1 MCMLNYA
8 YMCMCI
14 HTCELGAIYTI
25 HVPVGS
31 HYQDWSIWHS
41 GSVGEGITSSAVLV
55 VKSHNVAHVWT
66 TQSLQWVNL
75 LLTILQQSIQSISL
89 SLSLSLH
96 SHRTN
101 PLSYLF
107 AILLMQLS
115 PITNG
120 ISFTRALLKEG
131 ILMSVRSAQICS
143 VSVVPC
149 IVYTTLALHA
159 SIM

>member
-8 YMCMCI
+8 YVCMCL
-14 HTCELGAIYTI
+14 HTCEVGSNIHY

-89 SLSLSLH
+89 SLSLSLSLYILTEPTH
-96 SHRTN
+96 
-101 PLSYLF
+101 YLTCS
-107 AILLMQLS
+107 Q
-115 PITNG
+115 
-120 ISFTRALLKEG
+120 SF
-131 ILMSVRSAQICS
+131 
-143 VSVVPC
+143 
-149 IVYTTLALHA
+149 
-159 SIM
+159 